1 MDLLTE
7 DYHWKIFKTLL
18 SSEPVLQILK
28 LNLIGK
34 IQGPISAPATESNTL
49 EGINGIIQLLRMHDS
64 PRRCSKRRNYWTE
77 KDQLIRECRLL
88 YEGLIPLTGEY
99 KNEDQAIPSIA
110 DAPGRS
116 FKDGYK
122 HENQAFLSIADAPRG
137 YHTGPSEYASAESEI
152 ESDELIG
159 IQQMA
164 LVPSGAP
171 PLRDVMVRIKDESR
185 SAAACVRED
194 VSPSIPGPLQTYLKA
209 AMRRCFSR
217 SNVTKPAR
225 QYIQDIL

>member
-1 MDLLTE
+1 M
-7 DYHWKIFKTLL
+7 
-18 SSEPVLQILK
+18 
-28 LNLIGK
+28 
-34 IQGPISAPATESNTL
+34 
-49 EGINGIIQLLRMHDS
+49 
-64 PRRCSKRRNYWTE
+64 
-77 KDQLIRECRLL
+77 IRECRLL

-99 KNEDQAIPSIA
+99 KDEDQAIPSIA

-116 FKDGYK
+116 LKDGYK
-122 HENQAFLSIADAPRG
+122 HEDQAFLSIADAPRG

-164 LVPSGAP
+164 LGPSGAP

-185 SAAACVRED
+185 SAAACVREE